1 MYQYRLHLTSNRNF
15 ESSMMIDHACYP
27 INGWE
32 HHVEMNIV
40 TRVSPNIKCM
50 VRSVDDM
57 FLVTESLT
65 VETFGQTN
73 CMCDFK
79 KLVLTSKDLVR
90 WGIGN
95 LLCKMQGT

>member
-1 MYQYRLHLTSNRNF
+1 
-15 ESSMMIDHACYP
+15 MMIDHACYP

-65 VETFGQTN
+65 VETFDQTN

-79 KLVLTSKDLVR
+79 NSS
-90 WGIGN
+90 
-95 LLCKMQGT
+95 